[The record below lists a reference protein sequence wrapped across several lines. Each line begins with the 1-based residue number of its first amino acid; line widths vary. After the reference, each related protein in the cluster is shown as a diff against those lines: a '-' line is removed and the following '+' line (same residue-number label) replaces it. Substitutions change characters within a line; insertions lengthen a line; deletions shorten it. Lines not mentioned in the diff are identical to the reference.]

1 MKSLTKNQL
10 RILATIALHTEKSKP
25 KPPMITSNVI
35 RRELPDIKQ
44 GTITCTLNQLEH
56 KYGFIISVQIND
68 ITWLAKKNARTPG
81 TIRRYFITGLGKKTV
96 NYHLLQQASRAK
108 TSLYEKLFRTTN
120 KSNGEQQHIIA

>member
-10 RILATIALHTEKSKP
+10 RILATIALYTDKSKP
-25 KPPMITSNVI
+25 KPPTITSSII
-35 RRELPDIKQ
+35 RKELQDMKQ
-44 GTITCTLNQLEH
+44 GTISCTLNQLEH
-56 KYGFIISVQIND
+56 KYGFIISVQVAD
-68 ITWLAKKNARTPG
+68 ITWLAKKHAKTPG
-81 TIRRYFITGLGKKTV
+81 TVRKYFITALGKKTV